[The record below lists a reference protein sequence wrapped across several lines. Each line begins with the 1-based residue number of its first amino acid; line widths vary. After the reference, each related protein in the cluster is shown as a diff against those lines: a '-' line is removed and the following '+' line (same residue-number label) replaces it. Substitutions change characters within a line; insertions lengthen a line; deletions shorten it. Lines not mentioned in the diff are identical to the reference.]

1 MVTIIIRI
9 KIIMI
14 IYIYVCVNI
23 QNNITTIKIIMQT
36 KKRNNKSNKNDHH
49 IVSSTPRSPRQQ
61 TSGPRPRSPISSSK
75 KIRWLLND
83 FGANY
88 RYDVMTVMTHFHL
101 I

>member
-1 MVTIIIRI
+1 
-9 KIIMI
+9 MI
-14 IYIYVCVNI
+14 IYMCVCKYTK
-23 QNNITTIKIIMQT
+23 QYNNNKNNNANE
-36 KKRNNKSNKNDHH
+36 KRNNKSNKNDHH